1 MKNTWKGIKKLIFLK
16 ELSNI
21 APSNIFDNDRSLTKP
36 QKIGNAFEKYFV
48 NIATKIQLYF
58 RYFKNIFHDFLP
70 PVNIN
75 SFFLNATDE
84 TYNNVP

>member
-21 APSNIFDNDRSLTKP
+21 APSNIFNNDRSLTNP
-36 QKIGNAFEKYFV
+36 QEIGNAFEKYFV
-48 NIATKIQLYF
+48 NIATKIQSYF
-58 RYFKNIFHDFLP
+58 RYFKNSFHDFLP

-84 TYNNVP
+84 TDNNVP